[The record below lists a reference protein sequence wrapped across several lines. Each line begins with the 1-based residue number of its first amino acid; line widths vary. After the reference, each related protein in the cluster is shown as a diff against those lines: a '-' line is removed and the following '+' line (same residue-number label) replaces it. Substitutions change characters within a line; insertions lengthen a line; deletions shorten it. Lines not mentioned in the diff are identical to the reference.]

1 MVQYCTLSVV
11 KRCLFKTLIIA
22 VIIEIIC
29 YPTTYNLM
37 VTLSCLYG
45 WWLLNRFVLTS
56 KVLKIYPISFLVL
69 FGLGI
74 FYYYTPVIVTLLEF
88 KPVTFTFLVPFDTA
102 IHHFLFITMVVVSFC
117 VYTKLIG
124 TRNIFR
130 HILLKLGYFPPPTD
144 RQIWVLGI
152 LGLLGMIY
160 QRGVQGADFS
170 AASAGWF
177 YRLIV
182 GITPF
187 AAAPVCLLM
196 KKIYSNEPIEVSPKT
211 KKAVYFHII
220 VAFILGISSGSRS
233 LMISFFCVLFLIFF
247 LYVLINNIRITSFFS
262 SRKIICLFVFFYMV
276 TGPLS
281 DLALAMVINRKA
293 GKEQTA
299 LQYIESTFDIFLNKE
314 LLYKLKMEFDNQN
327 NTIITD
333 KMAWDEYY
341 VDNVFLARFS
351 NLKIWDQ
358 TMHHAERVGF
368 DNYKMKNFFG
378 ERIISYLPTPLI
390 NLLGI
395 NFNKYDAVDCS
406 SGDLLY
412 GLSEGGYVPVRG
424 YRVTSHVGMGLAT
437 FGYKFYI
444 ISFGVYILLFYM
456 LDSLCFIFQRRKK
469 IIVSLGT
476 LVLFYQL
483 FIFFTNGEGLV
494 RDLGFMFRGYIQN
507 IVIYLILFGF
517 IRKFF

>member
-130 HILLKLGYFPPPTD
+130 HILLKLGYFSPPTD

-182 GITPF
+182 GITP
-187 AAAPVCLLM
+187 LQL
-196 KKIYSNEPIEVSPKT
+196 
-211 KKAVYFHII
+211 H
-220 VAFILGISSGSRS
+220 
-233 LMISFFCVLFLIFF
+233 
-247 LYVLINNIRITSFFS
+247 
-262 SRKIICLFVFFYMV
+262 LFVY
-276 TGPLS
+276 
-281 DLALAMVINRKA
+281 
-293 GKEQTA
+293 
-299 LQYIESTFDIFLNKE
+299 
-314 LLYKLKMEFDNQN
+314 
-327 NTIITD
+327 
-333 KMAWDEYY
+333 
-341 VDNVFLARFS
+341 
-351 NLKIWDQ
+351 
-358 TMHHAERVGF
+358 
-368 DNYKMKNFFG
+368 
-378 ERIISYLPTPLI
+378 
-390 NLLGI
+390 
-395 NFNKYDAVDCS
+395 
-406 SGDLLY
+406 
-412 GLSEGGYVPVRG
+412 
-424 YRVTSHVGMGLAT
+424 
-437 FGYKFYI
+437 
-444 ISFGVYILLFYM
+444 
-456 LDSLCFIFQRRKK
+456 
-469 IIVSLGT
+469 
-476 LVLFYQL
+476 
-483 FIFFTNGEGLV
+483 
-494 RDLGFMFRGYIQN
+494 
-507 IVIYLILFGF
+507 
-517 IRKFF
+517 